1 MSAFLAVFSWI
12 EMKYSTE
19 FGIISHNVL
28 NVFTFYPKK
37 WMIKDDE
44 LMNYLLCLV
53 DNNIVS
59 KTSKEQTAKIFTLI
73 NDSNFNDTL
82 SGGTDMCESEIY
94 T

>member
-1 MSAFLAVFSWI
+1 
-12 EMKYSTE
+12 
-19 FGIISHNVL
+19 
-28 NVFTFYPKK
+28 
-37 WMIKDDE
+37 MIKDDE